1 MLSDLTLS
9 DLMTIYIFD
18 DDEGEIVDDNPKYT
32 KIEVKINKKKILNE
46 INKTLLILL
55 KNEVVS
61 V

>member
-1 MLSDLTLS
+1 MLSDITLS

-61 V
+61 I

>member
-1 MLSDLTLS
+1 MLSNIQY
-9 DLMTIYIFD
+9 IYVFE
-18 DDEGEIVDDNPKYT
+18 DDEDVFKGKIKDEKPKYT

-46 INKTLLILL
+46 INKTLLMLL

>member
-1 MLSDLTLS
+1 V
-9 DLMTIYIFD
+9 FE
-18 DDEGEIVDDNPKYT
+18 DDEDVFKGKIKDEKPKYT

-61 V
+61 I